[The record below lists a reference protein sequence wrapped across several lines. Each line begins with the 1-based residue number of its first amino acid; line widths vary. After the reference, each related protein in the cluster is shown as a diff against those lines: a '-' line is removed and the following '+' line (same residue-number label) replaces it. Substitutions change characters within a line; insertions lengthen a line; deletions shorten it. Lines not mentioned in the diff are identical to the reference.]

1 MEKNSKV
8 IVNPR
13 VARNLLKVGC
23 QIIDIKKSKKN
34 ADATVFVFHKDA
46 EFDAALDKILASFE
60 KKDTATLLVLNNE

>member
-13 VARNLLKVGC
+13 IARNLLKVGC

-34 ADATVFVFHKDA
+34 ADATVFVFRKDT
-46 EFDAALDKILASFE
+46 EFDAALDKIIASFE
-60 KKDTATLLVLNNE
+60 KKDTVTPLVLDDE